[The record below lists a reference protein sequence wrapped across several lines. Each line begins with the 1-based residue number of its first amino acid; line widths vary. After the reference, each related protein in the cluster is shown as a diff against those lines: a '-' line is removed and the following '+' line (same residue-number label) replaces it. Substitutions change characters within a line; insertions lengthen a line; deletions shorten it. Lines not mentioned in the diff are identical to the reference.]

1 MKRIINLYLLPIIL
15 ITSIQVSSQEVTLS
29 EAVEVTDI
37 EQLLELVKDGAT
49 LRTEEDK
56 KRLDS
61 FNRSKQKQ
69 EKLLADARWL
79 LKKESNREKR
89 LTKQFED
96 NDSRLSDLEEQLNLK
111 IGTLGELFGVVRQ
124 LSGDAKNTYSQSL
137 TNLEFP
143 SRIEFLGNLAE
154 RKELPKVNELER
166 LWFELLNEMN
176 ASGKISKFSSE
187 VLDTSGNSSLYD
199 VIRIGQF
206 NAVADSNYLRFIP
219 EEQSLEFLSKNPDG
233 SRSSLRKLSSFEE
246 GDYVEFS
253 IDPTRGSLL
262 NLILQNPSVIERI
275 NQGGFVGY
283 IILIILVSGLALGAY
298 RFNFLYNSQK
308 SLIKELDTGK
318 FNEGSPL
325 KEIDDVLKQKD
336 NLDQDQLETKIEA
349 ILSSTGPLY
358 ERSIS
363 SIKLLAAVA
372 PLLGLLGTVV
382 GMIGTFQAITL
393 FGTGDPKLMAGGI
406 SQALVTTMLGLIA
419 AVPLLFMH
427 NQLDTRSRE
436 IIQIIEE
443 EAIGKIACNSGRF
456 CQLTSKN

>member
-15 ITSIQVSSQEVTLS
+15 ITSIQVSSQEVSLS

-61 FNRSKQKQ
+61 FNRSKQRQ

-154 RKELPKVNELER
+154 RKELPKVDELER

-318 FNEGSPL
+318 FNQGSPL

-443 EAIGKIACNSGRF
+443 EAIGKIA
-456 CQLTSKN
+456 SK

>member
-49 LRTEEDK
+49 LRTEKNK

-61 FNRSKQKQ
+61 FNRSKQRQ

-154 RKELPKVNELER
+154 RKELPKVDELER

-318 FNEGSPL
+318 FNQGSPL

-443 EAIGKIACNSGRF
+443 EAIGKIA
-456 CQLTSKN
+456 SK

>member
-1 MKRIINLYLLPIIL
+1 MKRIINLYLLPVLL

-56 KRLDS
+56 ERLDS
-61 FNRSKQKQ
+61 FNRSKQRQ

-154 RKELPKVNELER
+154 RKELPKVDELER

-318 FNEGSPL
+318 FNQGSPL

-443 EAIGKIACNSGRF
+443 EAIGKIA
-456 CQLTSKN
+456 SK

>member
-61 FNRSKQKQ
+61 FNRSKQRQ

-79 LKKESNREKR
+79 LTKESNREKR

-154 RKELPKVNELER
+154 RKELPKVDELER

-318 FNEGSPL
+318 FNQGSPL

-443 EAIGKIACNSGRF
+443 EAIGKIA
-456 CQLTSKN
+456 SK

>member
-1 MKRIINLYLLPIIL
+1 MKRIINLYLFPVLL
-15 ITSIQVSSQEVTLS
+15 VASIQVNSQEVTLS
-29 EAVEVTDI
+29 EPVVVTDI

-49 LRTEEDK
+49 LRSEEDK

-61 FNRSKQKQ
+61 FNKSKQKQ

-154 RKELPKVNELER
+154 RKELPKVDELER

-176 ASGKISKFSSE
+176 ASGKVSKFSSE

-246 GDYVEFS
+246 GNYVEFS

-283 IILIILVSGLALGAY
+283 IILIILVSGLALGAF

-318 FNEGSPL
+318 FNDGSPL

-336 NLDQDQLETKIEA
+336 KLDQDQLETKIEA

-372 PLLGLLGTVV
+372 PLLGLLGTVI

-443 EAIGKIACNSGRF
+443 EAIGKIA
-456 CQLTSKN
+456 SK

>member
-61 FNRSKQKQ
+61 FNRSKQRQ

-443 EAIGKIACNSGRF
+443 EAIGKIA
-456 CQLTSKN
+456 SK

>member
-1 MKRIINLYLLPIIL
+1 MKKINQFLLSFFIIF
-15 ITSIQVSSQEVTLS
+15 SFDVVSQEVAIT
-29 EAVEVTDI
+29 EPVVVTDI
-37 EQLLELVKDGAT
+37 EQLLELVKDSAT
-49 LRTEEDK
+49 LRSAEDK
-56 KRLDS
+56 KRLNS
-61 FNRSKQKQ
+61 FNKSKQQQ

-89 LTKQFED
+89 LTKAFED

-143 SRIEFLGNLAE
+143 SRIDFLGNLAE
-154 RKELPKVNELER
+154 RKELPQVYELER
-166 LWFELLNEMN
+166 LWYELLNEMN
-176 ASGKISKFSSE
+176 ASGKISKFKSE
-187 VLDTSGNSSLYD
+187 VLDTSGNTSEYD
-199 VIRIGQF
+199 VLRIGQF

-233 SRSSLRKLSSFEE
+233 SRSSLRKLSSFED
-246 GDYVEFS
+246 GDYVEFA

-283 IILIILVSGLALGAY
+283 IILIILVSGLALGAF
-298 RFNFLYNSQK
+298 RFNFLFNSQK
-308 SLIKELDTGK
+308 SLIKELETGK
-318 FNEGSPL
+318 FDEGSPL
-325 KEIDDVLKQKD
+325 KDIDDVLKQKD
-336 NLDQDQLETKIEA
+336 KLDQDQLESKIEA
-349 ILSSTGPLY
+349 ILSSTGPIY

-372 PLLGLLGTVV
+372 PLLGLLGTVI

-443 EAIGKIACNSGRF
+443 EAIGKIA
-456 CQLTSKN
+456 SK

>member
-29 EAVEVTDI
+29 DAVEVTDI

-61 FNRSKQKQ
+61 FNRSKQRQ

-154 RKELPKVNELER
+154 RKELPKVDELER

-318 FNEGSPL
+318 FNQGSPL

-443 EAIGKIACNSGRF
+443 EAIGKIA
-456 CQLTSKN
+456 SK

>member
-1 MKRIINLYLLPIIL
+1 MKRIINLYLLPVLL

-61 FNRSKQKQ
+61 FNRSKQRQ

-154 RKELPKVNELER
+154 RKELPKVDELER

-318 FNEGSPL
+318 FSEGSPL

-443 EAIGKIACNSGRF
+443 EAIGKIA
-456 CQLTSKN
+456 SK

>member
-29 EAVEVTDI
+29 DAVEVTDI

-318 FNEGSPL
+318 FNQGSPL

-443 EAIGKIACNSGRF
+443 EAIGKIA
-456 CQLTSKN
+456 SK

>member
-61 FNRSKQKQ
+61 FNRSKQRQ

-233 SRSSLRKLSSFEE
+233 SRSSLRKISSFEE

-318 FNEGSPL
+318 FNQGSPL

-443 EAIGKIACNSGRF
+443 EAIGKIA
-456 CQLTSKN
+456 SK

>member
-1 MKRIINLYLLPIIL
+1 MKRIINLYLFPVLL
-15 ITSIQVSSQEVTLS
+15 VASIQVNSQEVTLS
-29 EAVEVTDI
+29 EPVVVTDI

-49 LRTEEDK
+49 LRSEEDK

-61 FNRSKQKQ
+61 FNKSKQKQ

-154 RKELPKVNELER
+154 RKELPKVDELER

-176 ASGKISKFSSE
+176 ASGKVSKFSSE

-443 EAIGKIACNSGRF
+443 EAIGKIA
-456 CQLTSKN
+456 SK

>member
-61 FNRSKQKQ
+61 FNRSKQRQ

-154 RKELPKVNELER
+154 RKELPKVDELER

-443 EAIGKIACNSGRF
+443 EAIGKIA
-456 CQLTSKN
+456 SK

>member
-1 MKRIINLYLLPIIL
+1 MKRIINLYLFPVLL
-15 ITSIQVSSQEVTLS
+15 VASIQVNSQEVTLS
-29 EAVEVTDI
+29 EPVVVTDI

-49 LRTEEDK
+49 LRSEEDK

-61 FNRSKQKQ
+61 FNKSKQKQ

-124 LSGDAKNTYSQSL
+124 LSGDAKNTYSKSL

-154 RKELPKVNELER
+154 RKELPKVDELER

-176 ASGKISKFSSE
+176 ASGKVSKFSSE

-283 IILIILVSGLALGAY
+283 IILIILVSGLALGAF

-318 FNEGSPL
+318 FNDGSPL

-336 NLDQDQLETKIEA
+336 KLDQDQLETKIEA

-372 PLLGLLGTVV
+372 PLLGLLGTVI

-443 EAIGKIACNSGRF
+443 EAIGKIA
-456 CQLTSKN
+456 SK

>member
-61 FNRSKQKQ
+61 FNRSKQRQ

-154 RKELPKVNELER
+154 RKELPKVDELER

-176 ASGKISKFSSE
+176 ASGKVSKFSSE

-246 GDYVEFS
+246 GDYIEFS

-283 IILIILVSGLALGAY
+283 IILIILVSGLALGAF

-318 FNEGSPL
+318 FNDGSPL

-336 NLDQDQLETKIEA
+336 KLDQDQLETKIEA

-372 PLLGLLGTVV
+372 PLLGLLGTVI

-443 EAIGKIACNSGRF
+443 EAIGKIA
-456 CQLTSKN
+456 SK

>member
-1 MKRIINLYLLPIIL
+1 MKRIINLYLFPVLL
-15 ITSIQVSSQEVTLS
+15 VASIQVNSQEVTLS
-29 EAVEVTDI
+29 EPVVVTDI

-49 LRTEEDK
+49 LRSEEDK

-61 FNRSKQKQ
+61 FNKSKQKQ

-154 RKELPKVNELER
+154 RKELPKVDELER

-176 ASGKISKFSSE
+176 ASGKVSKFSSE

-233 SRSSLRKLSSFEE
+233 SRSSLRKLSSFDE

-283 IILIILVSGLALGAY
+283 IILIILVSGLALGAF

-318 FNEGSPL
+318 FNDGSPL

-336 NLDQDQLETKIEA
+336 KLDQDQLETKIEA

-372 PLLGLLGTVV
+372 PLLGLLGTVI

-443 EAIGKIACNSGRF
+443 EAIGKIA
-456 CQLTSKN
+456 SK

>member
-61 FNRSKQKQ
+61 FNRSKQRQ

-154 RKELPKVNELER
+154 RKELPKVDELER
-166 LWFELLNEMN
+166 LWFELLNVMN

-443 EAIGKIACNSGRF
+443 EAIGKIA
-456 CQLTSKN
+456 SK

>member
-1 MKRIINLYLLPIIL
+1 MKRIINLYLFPVLL
-15 ITSIQVSSQEVTLS
+15 VASIQVNSQEVTLS
-29 EAVEVTDI
+29 EPVVVTDI

-49 LRTEEDK
+49 LRSEEDK

-61 FNRSKQKQ
+61 FNKSKQKQ

-154 RKELPKVNELER
+154 RKELPKVDELER

-176 ASGKISKFSSE
+176 ASGKVSKFSSE

-283 IILIILVSGLALGAY
+283 IILIILVSGLALGAF

-318 FNEGSPL
+318 FNDGSPL

-336 NLDQDQLETKIEA
+336 KLDQDQLETKIEA

-372 PLLGLLGTVV
+372 PLLGLLGTVI

-393 FGTGDPKLMAGGI
+393 FGTGDPKLRAGGI

-443 EAIGKIACNSGRF
+443 EAIGKIA
-456 CQLTSKN
+456 SK

>member
-1 MKRIINLYLLPIIL
+1 MKRIINLYLFPVLL
-15 ITSIQVSSQEVTLS
+15 VASIQVNSQEVTLS
-29 EAVEVTDI
+29 EPVVVTDI

-49 LRTEEDK
+49 LRSEEDK

-61 FNRSKQKQ
+61 FNKSKQKQ
-69 EKLLADARWL
+69 EKLLADARLL
-79 LKKESNREKR
+79 LKNESNREKR

-154 RKELPKVNELER
+154 RKELPKVDELER

-176 ASGKISKFSSE
+176 ASGKVSKFSSE

-283 IILIILVSGLALGAY
+283 IILIILVSGLALGAF

-318 FNEGSPL
+318 FNDGSPL

-336 NLDQDQLETKIEA
+336 KLDQDQLETKIEA

-372 PLLGLLGTVV
+372 PLLGLLGTVI

-443 EAIGKIACNSGRF
+443 EAIGKIA
-456 CQLTSKN
+456 SK